1 MQTTT
6 MVISTDTNVKMHH
19 KEFQKMVFIHNAIE
33 DGWTVKKMNEDSYV
47 FTKKHENRRQVFQ
60 KEYLENFI
68 EHNQELR
75 DPGLCEIV

>member
-1 MQTTT
+1 

-19 KEFQKMVFIHNAIE
+19 KAFQKMVFIHNAIE
-33 DGWTVKKMNEDSYV
+33 DGWTVKKMNEDSYI

-68 EHNQELR
+68 EHNQELCKT
-75 DPGLCEIV
+75 GLCEIV